1 MSARSAS
8 VNYIMQRVFNMTVPN
23 SVMINS
29 NRHLI
34 WSFITEQ
41 KGWLNKVIQI
51 KSGMMKY
58 FVPMLHS
65 YKKSVFV

>member
-1 MSARSAS
+1 
-8 VNYIMQRVFNMTVPN
+8 MTVPN

-29 NRHLI
+29 NKHLI